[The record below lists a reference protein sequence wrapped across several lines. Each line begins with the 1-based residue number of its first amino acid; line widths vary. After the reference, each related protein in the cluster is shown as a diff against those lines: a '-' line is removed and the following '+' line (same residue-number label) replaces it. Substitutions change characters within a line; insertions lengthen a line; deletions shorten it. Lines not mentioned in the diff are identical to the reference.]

1 MLSEQQSVYEDLSNK
16 EADVAHSWITY
27 WQHYSNFSTWEFWV
41 NLAFLLIPLIILWF
55 CLDRK
60 KAFQLGFYGF
70 TIHVL
75 ATYIDIYGERN
86 HYWGFPFKIIPY
98 LPTSVSLD
106 ASMAPV
112 SFMLLYQWTINHKK
126 NYYLASLA
134 LSTIFAFVIK
144 PILSSINLFHLYN
157 GMNYFY
163 LFLLYYFASVIAKLV
178 TDLFNHFQTESMKK
192 ITK

>member
-1 MLSEQQSVYEDLSNK
+1 MVSDQQSVYEDLSNK
-16 EADVAHSWITY
+16 EAEVAKSWITY
-27 WQHYSNFSTWEFWV
+27 WQQFSNFSTWQFWF
-41 NLAFLLIPLIILWF
+41 NLAFLLIPLIVLWF
-55 CLDRK
+55 CMDRK
-60 KAFQLGFYGF
+60 KAFQIGFYGF
-70 TIHVL
+70 NIHVL

-134 LSTIFAFVIK
+134 LSAIFAFVIK

-178 TDLFNHFQTESMKK
+178 TDLFNHFQTESKKK